1 MKKLG
6 IAIIVLCLVVA
17 VSFIGVGCGTATTA
31 GATTAAAAETTA
43 AAAETTAAA
52 AATTANAAETT
63 AAVVASKELKIVHI
77 PKVVHPWF
85 EIVQVGAAAMAKYL
99 TENTNTKVSVE
110 YIAPATADVAEQNN
124 IVEQAVAKGCTSIFI
139 DPLDEQGNKQV
150 FDEARAK
157 GVLIT
162 VYDCSPFGD
171 YTSVAA
177 SAVDSATYELKRLM
191 SLIGE
196 KGKVAVM
203 QGMPTSPS
211 HKQRYDVLMEA
222 LKAYPNVTVVDG
234 GVDNDDM
241 ETARQ
246 QGSATLAAN
255 PDLVGYLG
263 CDAAFPVGVAQ
274 AIKEAGKV
282 GKIQVVGLGEMV
294 SILDYIKEGVLESTV
309 YVAPD
314 QQGAYSVMLHYM
326 ANAGF
331 YTQGIQIPKFID
343 IGCSY
348 IDKTNVDP
356 YIAKFTVKK

>member
-1 MKKLG
+1 MKKII
-6 IAIIVLCLVVA
+6 IAIVVVCIAATMMLVG
-17 VSFIGVGCGTATTA
+17 VSCSTAA
-31 GATTAAAAETTA
+31 ATTAAAADATT

-52 AATTANAAETT
+52 AAAAETT
-63 AAVVASKELKIVHI
+63 ATPVAAKELKIVHI

-85 EIVQVGAAAMAKYL
+85 EIVQVGAEAMAKYL

-124 IVEQAVAKGCTSIFI
+124 IMQQAVAKGITSIFI

-150 FDEARAK
+150 FDEVRAK
-157 GVLIT
+157 GVLIS

-191 SLIGE
+191 TLIGE

-203 QGMPTSPS
+203 QGMPTAPS
-211 HKQRYDVLMEA
+211 HKQRYEVLLEL

-246 QGSATLAAN
+246 QASATIAAN

-263 CDAAFPVGVAQ
+263 CDAAFPVGTAQ

-282 GKIQVVGLGEMV
+282 GQIQCVGLGEMV
-294 SILDYIKEGVLESTV
+294 SILDYVKEGVLESTV

-348 IDKTNVDP
+348 IDKTNVDT
-356 YIAKFTVKK
+356 YLAKFKK

>member
-6 IAIIVLCLVVA
+6 IAVIVLCLVVA
-17 VSFIGVGCGTATTA
+17 VSFIGVGCK
-31 GATTAAAAETTA
+31 TTAAGETTA
-43 AAAETTAAA
+43 AAADTTAAA
-52 AATTANAAETT
+52 AADTTAAAAAETT
-63 AAVVASKELKIVHI
+63 AAVVAAKELKIVHI

-85 EIVQVGAAAMAKYL
+85 ELVQIGAERMATYL
-99 TENTNTKVSVE
+99 TENAGIKVSVE

-124 IVEQAVAKGCTSIFI
+124 IMQQAVAKGITGIFI

-150 FDEARAK
+150 FDEIRAQ
-157 GVLIT
+157 GILIT

-171 YTSVAA
+171 YTAVAA
-177 SAVDSATYELKRLM
+177 SAEDSAMYELTRLM

-203 QGMPTSPS
+203 QGMPTAPS
-211 HKQRYDVLMEA
+211 HKQRYEVLMEA
-222 LKAYPNVTVVDG
+222 LKDYPNVTVVDG

-246 QGSATLAAN
+246 QGSAVIAAN

-282 GKIQVVGLGEMV
+282 GQIQCVGLGEMV
-294 SILDYIKEGVLESTV
+294 SILDYVKEGVLESTV

-331 YTQGIQIPKFID
+331 YAQGVQVPKFID

-348 IDKTNVDP
+348 IDKTNVDE
-356 YIAKFTVKK
+356 YLAMFKK

>member
-6 IAIIVLCLVVA
+6 IAIIVLVLAVA
-17 VSFIGVGCGTATTA
+17 MVAMVGVGCKTTTA
-31 GATTAAAAETTA
+31 AETTAAAAGETTAAAAETTA
-43 AAAETTAAA
+43 AAAETTAA
-52 AATTANAAETT
+52 
-63 AAVVASKELKIVHI
+63 VVAAKELKIVHI

-85 EIVQVGAAAMAKYL
+85 EIVQVGAEAMAKYL
-99 TENTNTKVSVE
+99 TENAGIKVSVE

-124 IVEQAVAKGCTSIFI
+124 IMQQAAAKGCTGIFI

-150 FDEARAK
+150 FDEIRAK
-157 GVLIT
+157 GILIT

-177 SAVDSATYELKRLM
+177 SAEDSAMYELKRLM

-203 QGMPTSPS
+203 QGMPTAPS
-211 HKQRYDVLMEA
+211 HKQRYEVLMEA

-246 QGSATLAAN
+246 QGSAIIAAN

-282 GKIQVVGLGEMV
+282 GQIQAVGLGEMV
-294 SILDYIKEGVLESTV
+294 SILDYVKEGVLESTV

-326 ANAGF
+326 WNAGF

-348 IDKTNVDP
+348 IDKTNVDQ
-356 YIAKFTVKK
+356 YLAKFKK

>member
-1 MKKLG
+1 MKKII
-6 IAIIVLCLVVA
+6 IALVVVCIA
-17 VSFIGVGCGTATTA
+17 ATMMLVGVSCKTETT
-31 GATTAAAAETTA
+31 ATTAAAAETTA
-43 AAAETTAAA
+43 AAATTAAA
-52 AATTANAAETT
+52 DTT
-63 AAVVASKELKIVHI
+63 AVVAAKELKIVHI

-85 EIVQVGAAAMAKYL
+85 EIVQVGAEAMAKYL

-124 IVEQAVAKGCTSIFI
+124 IMQQAVAKGITSIFI

-150 FDEARAK
+150 FDEIRAK

-191 SLIGE
+191 TLIGE

-203 QGMPTSPS
+203 QGMPTAPS
-211 HKQRYDVLMEA
+211 HKQRYEVLLEL

-246 QGSATLAAN
+246 QASATIAAN

-282 GKIQVVGLGEMV
+282 GQIQCVGLGEMV
-294 SILDYIKEGVLESTV
+294 SILDYVKEGVLESTV

-348 IDKTNVDP
+348 IDKTNVDT
-356 YIAKFTVKK
+356 YLAKFKK

>member
-1 MKKLG
+1 MKKIV
-6 IAIIVLCLVVA
+6 IALLIVCIAATMMFVG
-17 VSFIGVGCGTATTA
+17 VSCTATTE
-31 GATTAAAAETTA
+31 TTAAAAAETTA
-43 AAAETTAAA
+43 AGAETTAAGAETTAAA
-52 AATTANAAETT
+52 
-63 AAVVASKELKIVHI
+63 VAGKELKIVHI

-85 EIVQVGAAAMAKYL
+85 EIVQVGAERMAKYL

-124 IVEQAVAKGCTSIFI
+124 IMQQAAAKGITSIFI

-150 FDEARAK
+150 FDEIRAK
-157 GVLIT
+157 GILIS

-177 SAVDSATYELKRLM
+177 SAEDSAMYTLTRLLT
-191 SLIGE
+191 LIDE

-203 QGMPTSPS
+203 QGMPTAPS
-211 HKQRYDVLMEA
+211 HKQRYDVLMRE
-222 LKAYPNVTVVDG
+222 LKKYPNITVVDG

-246 QGSATLAAN
+246 QASATIAAN
-255 PDLVGYLG
+255 PDLVGYIG
-263 CDAAFPVGVAQ
+263 CDAAYPVGVSQ

-282 GKIQVVGLGEMV
+282 GEIKVVGLGEMV
-294 SILDYIKEGVLESTV
+294 SILDYVKEGVLESTV

-314 QQGAYSVMLHYM
+314 MQGAYSVMLHYM

-331 YTQGIQIPKFID
+331 YSQGIQIPKFID

-348 IDKTNVDP
+348 IDKTNVDQ
-356 YIAKFTVKK
+356 YLAMFKQ